1 MFTIK
6 HIDKKN
12 TEELI
17 EAVNVWYE
25 DNSEDA
31 VDTGAS
37 IVRTL
42 YYTTGHPDS
51 RDYQIRTINFG
62 TVYVMNSNGKT
73 VANYELFDQE

>member
-6 HIDKKN
+6 HIDKNN
-12 TEELI
+12 TEQLI

-25 DNSEDA
+25 DNAENA
-31 VDTGAS
+31 AHTGAA
-37 IVRTL
+37 IIRKL

-51 RDYQIRTINFG
+51 RDYQIQIIDFG
-62 TVYVMNSNGKT
+62 TIYVMNGNGKT

>member
-31 VDTGAS
+31 VNTSAP
-37 IVRTL
+37 IIRKL

-51 RDYQIRTINFG
+51 RDYQIRIIDFG
-62 TVYVMNSNGKT
+62 TIYVMNSNGKT
-73 VANYELFDQE
+73 IANYELFDQE